1 MADEEDITTVDSLF
15 QGRIKVIQ
23 KKKGY
28 RFSVDAA
35 ILAHHVP
42 LKPLDIA
49 VDLGTGCGVIPLI
62 LSLRTTSAHI
72 YGIEIQKELA
82 ELASKNIQLNAMEGN
97 ITVVHGDIKDFR
109 AFLTPGTVDVVFS
122 NPPYRKLHS
131 GRINPEAERAVARH
145 EIKASLSD
153 VLSVAEGL
161 LKPSGR
167 FVVIYPAERAV
178 DLLSRMRAFQL
189 EAKRLRWVHSRQNS
203 VAKLVVVEG
212 IKHGNPGLKVD
223 APLVIYRPNGEYTNE
238 MKEMLGE

>member
-1 MADEEDITTVDSLF
+1 MTAEEDITTVDSLF

-23 KKKGY
+23 KKRGY

-35 ILAHHVP
+35 ILAHHVSLRP
-42 LKPLDIA
+42 IDVA

-62 LSLRTTSAHI
+62 LSLRTAAAHI
-72 YGIEIQKELA
+72 YGIEIQEELA
-82 ELASKNIQLNAMEGN
+82 ELASKNVQLNGMESN
-97 ITVVHGDIKDFR
+97 ITVVHGDIKDFM

-153 VLSVAEGL
+153 VLSAAEGL

-178 DLLSRMRAFQL
+178 DLLSQMRAFQL

-203 VAKLVVVEG
+203 GAKLVVVEG